1 MEQGY
6 HIIHKVAPSNIALI
20 KYWGKHGRQLPRNP
34 SMSITLQNSV
44 THTSLSYRRK
54 KNAMS
59 VEYSFEG
66 SRNSLF
72 ENKIKLFLDQ
82 VKDEL
87 PVICNKELL
96 FSSSN
101 SFPHSAGIA
110 SSASSMAALALC
122 IVEMEQH
129 EKGVVY
135 RDGEFRQRASYLAR
149 LASGSASRSL
159 YDGWVTWGIVDDI
172 AETSDLHASPYKG
185 PVNAMFS
192 EMGDAIL
199 IVSSEKKALSSTLGH
214 RLMDAHPFADARY
227 QQARNNLGE
236 FMSVLKTND
245 FERFASIVEQEA
257 LTLHGL
263 LMTSSEK
270 GLLLQPNSVRM
281 IQAIRQARE
290 YQGIP
295 VCFTIDAGPNVHL
308 LYPLSERDRVVPF
321 IENELVQFCENGN
334 WIDDHM
340 R

>member
-1 MEQGY
+1 
-6 HIIHKVAPSNIALI
+6 
-20 KYWGKHGRQLPRNP
+20 
-34 SMSITLQNSV
+34 
-44 THTSLSYRRK
+44 
-54 KNAMS
+54 
-59 VEYSFEG
+59 
-66 SRNSLF
+66 
-72 ENKIKLFLDQ
+72 
-82 VKDEL
+82 
-87 PVICNKELL
+87 
-96 FSSSN
+96 
-101 SFPHSAGIA
+101 
-110 SSASSMAALALC
+110 
-122 IVEMEQH
+122 
-129 EKGVVY
+129 
-135 RDGEFRQRASYLAR
+135 

-159 YDGWVTWGIVDDI
+159 YDGWVTWGKVDGI
-172 AETSDLHASPYKG
+172 ADTSDLHASPYKG

-236 FMSVLKTND
+236 LMSVLKTND

-295 VCFTIDAGPNVHL
+295 VCFTIDAGPNIHL
-308 LYPLSERDRVVPF
+308 LYPLSAWYHS
-321 IENELVQFCENGN
+321 LKMN
-334 WIDDHM
+334 WFSFVKMAIGSTTVCVNQS
-340 R
+340 